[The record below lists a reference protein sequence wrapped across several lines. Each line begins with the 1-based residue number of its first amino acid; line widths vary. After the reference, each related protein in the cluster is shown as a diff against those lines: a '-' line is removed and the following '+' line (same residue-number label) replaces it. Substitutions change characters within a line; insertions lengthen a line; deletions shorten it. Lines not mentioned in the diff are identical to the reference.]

1 MIIQGRIM
9 DNYKHKF
16 HDPKVGRTRIIIWG
30 SLVGIIAL
38 VVWAY
43 FAQIDQVTRA
53 TGTIIASARTQDI
66 QAVEGGVLTE
76 ILVKE
81 GEDVTKGQLI
91 VTLEEERAQAAVAN
105 SGSKIAALKAKIARL
120 EAEIF
125 ERPLVFPEGI
135 KNYSEYI
142 ENQTQLYNRRKQAI
156 DQDVSSL
163 QKMMVLAQQELSM
176 NEPLLSY
183 GDVSQA
189 DIIKLR
195 RQVAEIQA
203 QITNKRNKYFEE
215 AQSEMTKAQEDLDTE
230 LEQLRDHSQV
240 LEEKNLFAPTD
251 GKVNNILVTTI
262 GGVVKPGEIIMKILP
277 TSSDLIVEAKIKP
290 VDIAYVKEQQDAT
303 VKLDAYDYSIFGA
316 MNGTVIYISPDTL
329 MEQTP
334 KGEEPYYRV
343 QIKITGAEF
352 SGRSDEIVIKP
363 GMTASVD
370 IKAQQRSVLSYLT
383 KPITKT
389 FSEGLGER

>member
-1 MIIQGRIM
+1 MN
-9 DNYKHKF
+9 NYQHKS
-16 HDPKVGRTRIIIWG
+16 HDPKVGPTRIIIWG
-30 SLVGIIAL
+30 ALFGIVAL

-81 GEDVTKGQLI
+81 GDDVTKGQLI
-91 VTLEEERAQAAVAN
+91 VKLEEERAQAAVAN
-105 SGSKIAALKAKIARL
+105 SDSKIAALKAKLARL

-125 ERPLVFPEGI
+125 ERPLVFPDDI
-135 KNYSEYI
+135 KSYSDYV
-142 ENQTQLYNRRKQAI
+142 ENQTQLYTRRRQAI

-163 QKMMVLAQQELSM
+163 QKMRVLAQQELSM
-176 NEPLLSY
+176 NEPLLEY

-189 DIIKLR
+189 DVIKLR

-215 AQSEMTKAQEDLDTE
+215 AQSEMTKAQEDLNIE
-230 LEQLRDHSQV
+230 LEELRSHSQL
-240 LEEKNLFAPTD
+240 LEEKNLFAPTE
-251 GKVNNILVTTI
+251 GTVKNILVTTI
-262 GGVVKPGEIIMKILP
+262 GGVVKPGEIIMEILP
-277 TSSDLIVEAKIKP
+277 TSSDLIVEAKVKP
-290 VDIAYVKEQQDAT
+290 VDIAYVKEQQDAS

-316 MNGTVIYISPDTL
+316 MTGTVVYISPDTL

-334 KGEEPYYRV
+334 KGEKPYYRV
-343 QIKITGAEF
+343 QIKITGAELED
-352 SGRSDEIVIKP
+352 RSDEIVIKP
-363 GMTASVD
+363 GMTVSVD

>member
-9 DNYKHKF
+9 DNYKHKS

>member
-1 MIIQGRIM
+1 M

-303 VKLDAYDYSIFGA
+303 VKLDAYDYFIFGA

>member
-1 MIIQGRIM
+1 M
-9 DNYKHKF
+9 DNYKYKP

-30 SLVGIIAL
+30 SLIGIIVL
-38 VVWAY
+38 IIWAY

-105 SGSKIAALKAKIARL
+105 SGSKIAALKAKLARL

-142 ENQTQLYNRRKQAI
+142 KNQTQLYNRRKQAI

-189 DIIKLR
+189 DVIKLR

-215 AQSEMTKAQEDLDTE
+215 AQLEMTKAQEELNTE

-240 LEEKNLFAPTD
+240 LEEKKLFAPTD
-251 GKVNNILVTTI
+251 GTVKNILVTTI
-262 GGVVKPGEIIMKILP
+262 GGVVKPGEIIMEILP
-277 TSSDLIVEAKIKP
+277 TSSDLIVEAKVSP
-290 VDIAYVKEQQDAT
+290 VDIAYVKEQQVAS

-316 MNGTVIYISPDTL
+316 MTGNVVYISPDTL

-334 KGEEPYYRV
+334 KGEEPYYRI

-352 SGRSDEIVIKP
+352 SGRRDEIVIKP

-370 IKAQQRSVLSYLT
+370 IKSRQRSVLSYLT
-383 KPITKT
+383 KPLTKT

>member
-1 MIIQGRIM
+1 MNDYQ
-9 DNYKHKF
+9 HKM
-16 HDPKVGRTRIIIWG
+16 HDPKIGRTRIIIWG
-30 SLVGIIAL
+30 ALFGIIVL
-38 VVWAY
+38 LVWAY

-53 TGTIIASARTQDI
+53 TGTVIASARTQDI
-66 QAVEGGVLTE
+66 QAVEGGVLTD
-76 ILVKE
+76 ILVRE
-81 GEDVTKGQLI
+81 GEEVTQGQLL

-105 SGSKIAALKAKIARL
+105 SASKIAALKAKIARL

-125 ERPLVFPEGI
+125 ERPLKFPDDI
-135 KNYSEYI
+135 KGYSEYVD
-142 ENQTQLYNRRKQAI
+142 NQTQLYNRRRQAI

-163 QKMMVLAQQELSM
+163 QKMKVLAQQELSM
-176 NEPLLSY
+176 NEPLLDY

-189 DIIKLR
+189 DVIKLR

-215 AQSEMTKAQEDLDTE
+215 AQAETTKAQEELDTE

-240 LEEKNLFAPTD
+240 LEETELFAPTD

-262 GGVVKPGEIIMKILP
+262 GGVVKPGEIIMEVLP
-277 TSSDLIVEAKIKP
+277 TSSDLIVEAKVSP
-290 VDIAYVKEQQDAT
+290 VDIAYVREGQPAT

-316 MNGTVIYISPDTL
+316 MTGNVVYISPDTL
-329 MEQTP
+329 MEQTQ
-334 KGEEPYYRV
+334 KGEEPYYRI

-352 SGRSDEIVIKP
+352 AGRRDEIVIKP
-363 GMTASVD
+363 GMTVSVD
-370 IKAQQRSVLSYLT
+370 IKARQRSVLSYLT
-383 KPITKT
+383 KPLTKT

>member
-1 MIIQGRIM
+1 MN
-9 DNYKHKF
+9 NYQHKS

-30 SLVGIIAL
+30 ALIGIIVL

-53 TGTIIASARTQDI
+53 TATVIASARTQDI

-76 ILVKE
+76 ILVRE
-81 GEDVTKGQLI
+81 GEDVTKGQLV
-91 VTLEEERAQAAVAN
+91 VTLEEERAQAAFAN
-105 SGSKIAALKAKIARL
+105 SSSKIAALRAKLSRL

-125 ERPLVFPEGI
+125 EKPLKFPDGI
-135 KNYSEYI
+135 KNYREYV
-142 ENQTQLYNRRKQAI
+142 ENQTQLYDRRRQAI

-176 NEPLLSY
+176 NEPLLEY

-189 DIIKLR
+189 DVIKLR

-215 AQSEMTKAQEDLDTE
+215 AQSEMTKAQEELDSE

-240 LEEKNLFAPTD
+240 LEETKLFAPTD
-251 GKVNNILVTTI
+251 GKVNNILITTI
-262 GGVVKPGEIIMKILP
+262 GGVVKPGEVIMEILP
-277 TSSDLIVEAKIKP
+277 TSSDLIVEAKVSP
-290 VDIAYVKEQQDAT
+290 VDIAYVKEDQTAT

-316 MNGTVIYISPDTL
+316 MTGKVTYISPDTL

-343 QIKITGAEF
+343 LIVITGAEF
-352 SGRSDEIVIKP
+352 EKGDDEIVIKP
-363 GMTASVD
+363 GMTASID
-370 IKAQQRSVLSYLT
+370 IKAMERTVLSYLT

-389 FSEGLGER
+389 LSEGLGER

>member
-1 MIIQGRIM
+1 M
-9 DNYKHKF
+9 DNYKYKP

-30 SLVGIIAL
+30 SLIGIIIL

-81 GEDVTKGQLI
+81 GKDVTKGQLI

-105 SGSKIAALKAKIARL
+105 SGSKIAALKAKLARL

-142 ENQTQLYNRRKQAI
+142 KNQTQLYNRRKQAI

>member
-1 MIIQGRIM
+1 MN
-9 DNYKHKF
+9 NYQHKT

-30 SLVGIIAL
+30 ALLGILVLI
-38 VVWAY
+38 VWAY

-53 TGTIIASARTQDI
+53 SATVIASARTQDI
-66 QAVEGGVLTE
+66 QAAEGGVLTD

-81 GEDVTKGQLI
+81 GEEVEKGQLL
-91 VTLEEERAQAAVAN
+91 VRLEEERAQAAVAN

-142 ENQTQLYNRRKQAI
+142 ENQTQLYNRRRQAI
-156 DQDVSSL
+156 DQDVNSL
-163 QKMMVLAQQELSM
+163 QRMMVLAQQELSM
-176 NEPLLSY
+176 NEPLLTY

-189 DIIKLR
+189 DVIKLR

-215 AQSEMTKAQEDLDTE
+215 AQSEMTKSQEELDVE

-251 GKVNNILVTTI
+251 GKVNNILITTI
-262 GGVVKPGEIIMKILP
+262 GGVVKPGEIIMEILP
-277 TSSDLIVEAKIKP
+277 TSSDLIVEAKVSP
-290 VDIAYVKEQQDAT
+290 ADIAYVKEQQAAS

-316 MNGTVIYISPDTL
+316 MNGNVIYISPDTL

-352 SGRSDEIVIKP
+352 AGRREEIVIKP

-370 IKAQQRSVLSYLT
+370 IKAQERSVLSYLT

>member
-1 MIIQGRIM
+1 MN
-9 DNYKHKF
+9 NYQHKS

-30 SLVGIIAL
+30 ALIGVIVL

-53 TGTIIASARTQDI
+53 TATVIASARTQDI

-76 ILVKE
+76 ILVRE
-81 GEDVTKGQLI
+81 GEDVTKGQLV
-91 VTLEEERAQAAVAN
+91 VTLEEERAQAAFAN
-105 SGSKIAALKAKIARL
+105 SSSKIAALRAKLSRL

-125 ERPLVFPEGI
+125 EKPLKFPDGI
-135 KNYSEYI
+135 KNYREYV
-142 ENQTQLYNRRKQAI
+142 ENQTQLYDRRRQAI

-176 NEPLLSY
+176 NEPLLEY

-189 DIIKLR
+189 DVIKLR

-215 AQSEMTKAQEDLDTE
+215 AQSEMTKAQEELDSE

-240 LEEKNLFAPTD
+240 LEETKLFAPTD
-251 GKVNNILVTTI
+251 GKVNNILITTI
-262 GGVVKPGEIIMKILP
+262 GGVVKPGEVIMEILP
-277 TSSDLIVEAKIKP
+277 TSSDLIVEAKVSP
-290 VDIAYVKEQQDAT
+290 VDIAYVKEDQTAT

-316 MNGTVIYISPDTL
+316 MTGKVTYISPDTL

-352 SGRSDEIVIKP
+352 AARRDEIVIRP

-383 KPITKT
+383 KPLTKT

>member
-1 MIIQGRIM
+1 MN
-9 DNYKHKF
+9 NYQHKT

-30 SLVGIIAL
+30 ALIGIVVLI
-38 VVWAY
+38 VWAY

-53 TGTIIASARTQDI
+53 SATVIASARTQDI
-66 QAVEGGVLTE
+66 QAAEGGVLTD

-81 GEDVTKGQLI
+81 GEEVEKGQLL
-91 VTLEEERAQAAVAN
+91 VRLEEERAQAAVAN

-142 ENQTQLYNRRKQAI
+142 ENQTQLYNRRRQAI
-156 DQDVSSL
+156 DQDVNSL
-163 QKMMVLAQQELSM
+163 QRMMVLAQQELSM
-176 NEPLLSY
+176 NEPLLTY

-189 DIIKLR
+189 DVIKLR

-215 AQSEMTKAQEDLDTE
+215 AQSEMTKSQEELDVE

-251 GKVNNILVTTI
+251 GKVNNILITTI
-262 GGVVKPGEIIMKILP
+262 GGVVKPGEIIMEILP
-277 TSSDLIVEAKIKP
+277 TSSDLIVEAKVSP
-290 VDIAYVKEQQDAT
+290 ADIAYVKEQQAAS

-316 MNGTVIYISPDTL
+316 MNGNVIYISPDTL

-352 SGRSDEIVIKP
+352 AGRREEIVIKP

-370 IKAQQRSVLSYLT
+370 IKAQERSVLSYLT

>member
-1 MIIQGRIM
+1 MN
-9 DNYKHKF
+9 NYQHKL

-30 SLVGIIAL
+30 ALFGIIVL
-38 VVWAY
+38 LVWAY

-53 TGTIIASARTQDI
+53 TGTVIASARTQDI
-66 QAVEGGVLTE
+66 QAVEGGVLTD

-81 GEDVTKGQLI
+81 GDEVTQGQLV

-105 SGSKIAALKAKIARL
+105 SDSKIAALKAKIARL
-120 EAEIF
+120 EAEIY
-125 ERPLVFPEGI
+125 ERPLVFPKEIQG
-135 KNYSEYI
+135 YREYI
-142 ENQTQLYNRRKQAI
+142 DNQTQLYNRRRQAI

-163 QKMMVLAQQELSM
+163 RKMQVLAQQELTM
-176 NEPLLSY
+176 NEPLLAY

-189 DIIKLR
+189 DVIKLR

-215 AQSEMTKAQEDLDTE
+215 AQAEMTKAQEELDTE

-240 LEEKNLFAPTD
+240 LEETKLFAPTD

-262 GGVVKPGEIIMKILP
+262 GGVVKPGEIIMEILP
-277 TSSDLIVEAKIKP
+277 TSSDLIVEAKISP
-290 VDIAYVKEQQDAT
+290 ADIAYVKEGQAAT

-316 MNGTVIYISPDTL
+316 MTGNVVYISPDTL

-334 KGEEPYYRV
+334 KGEEPYYRI

-352 SGRSDEIVIKP
+352 AGRRDEIVIKP

-370 IKAQQRSVLSYLT
+370 IKARQRSVLSYLT
-383 KPITKT
+383 KPLTKT

>member
-1 MIIQGRIM
+1 MN
-9 DNYKHKF
+9 NYQHKS
-16 HDPKVGRTRIIIWG
+16 HNPKVGRTRIIIWG
-30 SLVGIIAL
+30 SLFGIIIL
-38 VVWAY
+38 IVWAY

-81 GEDVTKGQLI
+81 GDDVTKGQLL
-91 VTLEEERAQAAVAN
+91 VTLEEERAQAAVSN
-105 SGSKIAALKAKIARL
+105 SDSKIAALKAKIARL

-125 ERPLVFPEGI
+125 ARPLTFPQDIQG
-135 KNYSEYI
+135 YSDYTK
-142 ENQTQLYNRRKQAI
+142 NQTQLYNRRKQAI

-163 QKMMVLAQQELSM
+163 EKMKVLAQQELSM
-176 NEPLLSY
+176 NEPLLTY

-189 DIIKLR
+189 DVIKLR

-203 QITNKRNKYFEE
+203 QITNKRNTYFEE
-215 AQSEMTKAQEDLDTE
+215 AQTELTQAQEELDVE
-230 LEQLRDHSQV
+230 LEELRGHSQV
-240 LEEKNLFAPTD
+240 LEEKKLFAPTQ
-251 GKVNNILVTTI
+251 GTVNNIVITTI
-262 GGVVKPGEIIMKILP
+262 GGVVKPGEIIMEILP
-277 TSSDLIVEAKIKP
+277 TSSDLIVEAK
-290 VDIAYVKEQQDAT
+290 VSTADIAYVKEKQVAS

-329 MEQTP
+329 IEQTP
-334 KGEEPYYRV
+334 NGEKPYYRV

-352 SGRSDEIVIKP
+352 IKRSEEIVIRP

>member
-1 MIIQGRIM
+1 M
-9 DNYKHKF
+9 DNYQHKS

-30 SLVGIIAL
+30 ALIGIIVL
-38 VVWAY
+38 IVWAY

-53 TGTIIASARTQDI
+53 TATVIASARTQDI

-76 ILVKE
+76 VLVRE
-81 GEDVTKGQLI
+81 GEEVVKGQLI

-105 SGSKIAALKAKIARL
+105 SSSKIAALKAKLSRL

-125 ERPLVFPEGI
+125 EKPLKFPDGI
-135 KNYSEYI
+135 KNYSEYV
-142 ENQTQLYNRRKQAI
+142 ENQTQLYNRRRQAI

-176 NEPLLSY
+176 NEPLLAY

-189 DIIKLR
+189 DVIKLQ

-215 AQSEMTKAQEDLDTE
+215 AQSEMTKAQEELDTE

-240 LEEKNLFAPTD
+240 LEETSLFAPTD
-251 GKVNNILVTTI
+251 GKVNNILITTI
-262 GGVVKPGEIIMKILP
+262 GGVVKPGEVIMEILP
-277 TSSDLIVEAKIKP
+277 TSSDLIVEAKVSP
-290 VDIAYVKEQQDAT
+290 VDIAYVKENQVAS

-316 MNGTVIYISPDTL
+316 MTGRVTYISPDTL

-352 SGRSDEIVIKP
+352 SARRDEIVIRP

-383 KPITKT
+383 KPLTKT

>member
-1 MIIQGRIM
+1 M
-9 DNYKHKF
+9 DNYKYKP

-30 SLVGIIAL
+30 SLIGIIVL
-38 VVWAY
+38 IVWAY

-105 SGSKIAALKAKIARL
+105 SGSKIAALKAKLARL

-189 DIIKLR
+189 DVIKLR

-215 AQSEMTKAQEDLDTE
+215 AQLEMTKAQEELNIE

-240 LEEKNLFAPTD
+240 LEEKKLFAPTD
-251 GKVNNILVTTI
+251 GTVKNILVTTI
-262 GGVVKPGEIIMKILP
+262 GGVVKPGEIIMEILP
-277 TSSDLIVEAKIKP
+277 TSSDLIVEAKVSP
-290 VDIAYVKEQQDAT
+290 VDIAYVKEKQVAS

-316 MNGTVIYISPDTL
+316 MTGNVIYISPDTL

-334 KGEEPYYRV
+334 KGEEPYYRI
-343 QIKITGAEF
+343 QIKITGAELV
-352 SGRSDEIVIKP
+352 GRRDEIVIKP

-370 IKAQQRSVLSYLT
+370 IKARQRSVLSYLT
-383 KPITKT
+383 KPLTKT

>member
-1 MIIQGRIM
+1 MN
-9 DNYKHKF
+9 NYQHKS
-16 HDPKVGRTRIIIWG
+16 HDPKIGRTRIIIWG
-30 SLVGIIAL
+30 ALIGIIVL

-53 TGTIIASARTQDI
+53 TATVIASARTQDI

-81 GEDVTKGQLI
+81 GEEVTKGQLV

-105 SGSKIAALKAKIARL
+105 ASSKIAALKAKLARL
-120 EAEIF
+120 EAEIY
-125 ERPLVFPEGI
+125 ERPLRFPDDI
-135 KNYSEYI
+135 KSYSEYVG
-142 ENQTQLYNRRKQAI
+142 NQTQLYNRRRQAI

-176 NEPLLSY
+176 NEPLLEY

-189 DIIKLR
+189 DVIKLR

-215 AQSEMTKAQEDLDTE
+215 AQSEMTKAQEELDTG

-240 LEEKNLFAPTD
+240 LEETKLFAPTD
-251 GKVNNILVTTI
+251 GKVNNILITTI
-262 GGVVKPGEIIMKILP
+262 GGVVKPGEVIMEILP
-277 TSSDLIVEAKIKP
+277 TSSDLIVEAKVSP
-290 VDIAYVKEQQDAT
+290 VDIAYVKEQQAAT

-316 MNGTVIYISPDTL
+316 MNGTVTYISPDTL

-352 SGRSDEIVIKP
+352 AERSDEIVIKP

-370 IKAQQRSVLSYLT
+370 IKAQERSVLSYLT

>member
-1 MIIQGRIM
+1 MN
-9 DNYKHKF
+9 NYQHKS

-30 SLVGIIAL
+30 ALIGIIVL

-53 TGTIIASARTQDI
+53 TATVIASARTQDI
-66 QAVEGGVLTE
+66 QAVEGGVLTD
-76 ILVKE
+76 ILVRE
-81 GEDVTKGQLI
+81 GEEVTKGQLVI
-91 VTLEEERAQAAVAN
+91 TLEEERAQAAVAN
-105 SGSKIAALKAKIARL
+105 TSSKIAALKAKLARL
-120 EAEIF
+120 EAEIY
-125 ERPLVFPEGI
+125 ERPLTFPDDI
-135 KNYSEYI
+135 LQYDEYI
-142 ENQTQLYNRRKQAI
+142 NNQTQLYNRRRRAI
-156 DQDVSSL
+156 EEDVSSL
-163 QKMMVLAQQELSM
+163 QKMMVLANQELSM
-176 NEPLLSY
+176 NEPLLAY

-189 DIIKLR
+189 DVIKLR

-215 AQSEMTKAQEDLDTE
+215 AQSEMTKAQEELDTE
-230 LEQLRDHSQV
+230 LEQLRDFSQV
-240 LEEKNLFAPTD
+240 LEEKNLYAPTD
-251 GKVNNILVTTI
+251 GKVNNILITTI
-262 GGVVKPGEIIMKILP
+262 GGVVKPGEIIMEILP
-277 TSSDLIVEAKIKP
+277 TSSDLIVEAKVSP
-290 VDIAYVKEQQDAT
+290 ADIAYVKEGQTAT

-316 MNGTVIYISPDTL
+316 MNGNVVYISPDTL

-334 KGEEPYYRV
+334 NGEEPYYRV

-352 SGRSDEIVIKP
+352 EDHRDEIVIKP

-370 IKAQQRSVLSYLT
+370 IKAKERSVLSYIT

>member
-1 MIIQGRIM
+1 M
-9 DNYKHKF
+9 DNYQHKS

-30 SLVGIIAL
+30 SLIGIIVL
-38 VVWAY
+38 IVWAY

-53 TGTIIASARTQDI
+53 TATVIASARTQDI

-76 ILVKE
+76 VLVRE
-81 GEDVTKGQLI
+81 GEEVVKGQLI

-105 SGSKIAALKAKIARL
+105 SSSKIAALKAKLSRL

-125 ERPLVFPEGI
+125 EKPLKFPDGI
-135 KNYSEYI
+135 KNYSEYV
-142 ENQTQLYNRRKQAI
+142 ENQTQLYNRRRQAI

-176 NEPLLSY
+176 NEPLLAY

-189 DIIKLR
+189 DVIKLQ

-215 AQSEMTKAQEDLDTE
+215 AQSEMTKAQEELDTE

-240 LEEKNLFAPTD
+240 LEETSLFAPTD
-251 GKVNNILVTTI
+251 GKVNNILITTI
-262 GGVVKPGEIIMKILP
+262 GGVVKPGEVIMEILP
-277 TSSDLIVEAKIKP
+277 TSSDLIVEAKVSP
-290 VDIAYVKEQQDAT
+290 VDIAYVKENQVAS

-316 MNGTVIYISPDTL
+316 MTGRVTYISPDTL

-352 SGRSDEIVIKP
+352 SARRDEIVIRP

-383 KPITKT
+383 KPLTKT